1 LCTQLDVGAI
11 VFAIWMEVQDAPKIR
26 IFESADGGGGIVDIL
41 TIDELDNWL
50 ATQSRLPATISG
62 VDLTVRKLEIAAV
75 DLAGCTLLGCALDD
89 DILAQA
95 RAQGGSVITAA
106 RGLPFNP
113 ARSTLYTIG
122 DLYDRYNPVDSL
134 ASWKA
139 SFDYLAYLWFM
150 DPNEKLPL
158 KLDTGQTMQAR
169 IHDTA
174 IEAAVARFID
184 RIGKPLVGF
193 MGGHDTPR
201 DAPVFATI
209 ADLGRRMARSG
220 QLVLTGGGPGLMEA
234 ANLGAFLAPFPDDT
248 LGAAVT
254 ELSAAPRYD
263 HPDWLSVAWK
273 LRQRLLSGRAVSP
286 DSVSLGI
293 PTWLYGHEPPNVF
306 ATHQAKMFYNSLR
319 EDGLI
324 TLAGGGLIIGP
335 GNAGT
340 VQEVF
345 QDATQNYYRKAGVA
359 PTPIA
364 LLGQAF
370 WSRPENDGPD
380 PIGRTK
386 PLKPL
391 LMALAGEKPKT
402 DWSSAVLIT
411 DDVDAIAELILPTAE
426 KALVAEGPTRGEVWR
441 ARLSA

>member
-1 LCTQLDVGAI
+1 
-11 VFAIWMEVQDAPKIR
+11 M
-26 IFESADGGGGIVDIL
+26 DIL
-41 TIDELDNWL
+41 TLGELDSWL
-50 ATQSRLPATISG
+50 GARPRSPVTISG
-62 VDLTVRKLEIAAV
+62 LDLTQRTQEIAAA
-75 DLAGCTLLGCALDD
+75 DLAACTLLGCVLNS
-89 DILAQA
+89 DISAQALAQGA
-95 RAQGGSVITAA
+95 AVITAP
-106 RGLPFNP
+106 RGLPFDP
-113 ARSTLYTIG
+113 ARATLYAVG
-122 DLYDRYNPVDSL
+122 DLYNRYDPADSL
-134 ASWKA
+134 NSWKA
-139 SFDYLAYLWFM
+139 SFDYQAYLWFM
-150 DPNEKLPL
+150 DPKEQLSL
-158 KLDTGQTMQAR
+158 KLSTGQTVQAR

-174 IEAAVARFID
+174 IEAAMARFIG
-184 RIGKPLVGF
+184 RTSKPLVGF

-201 DAPVFATI
+201 DSPVFATV
-209 ADLGRRMARSG
+209 AELGRRMARSG

-234 ANLGAFLAPFPDDT
+234 ANLGAFLAPFPDDALAAAVAE
-248 LGAAVT
+248 LGAA
-254 ELSAAPRYD
+254 PKYD
-263 HPDWLSVAWK
+263 HPDWLSIAWK
-273 LRQRLLSGRAVSP
+273 LRERLLGGGAVSP

-324 TLAGGGLIIGP
+324 TLAGAGLIIGP

-370 WSRPENDGPD
+370 WSRPEIDGPD
-380 PIGRTK
+380 PVGRTK

-411 DDVDAIAELILPTAE
+411 DNVDAIAEMILRKAE
-426 KALVAEGPTRGEVWR
+426 EVLVADGSTRGELWR
-441 ARLSA
+441 TQMSA

>member
-1 LCTQLDVGAI
+1 
-11 VFAIWMEVQDAPKIR
+11 
-26 IFESADGGGGIVDIL
+26 
-41 TIDELDNWL
+41 
-50 ATQSRLPATISG
+50 
-62 VDLTVRKLEIAAV
+62 
-75 DLAGCTLLGCALDD
+75 
-89 DILAQA
+89 
-95 RAQGGSVITAA
+95 
-106 RGLPFNP
+106 
-113 ARSTLYTIG
+113 
-122 DLYDRYNPVDSL
+122 
-134 ASWKA
+134 
-139 SFDYLAYLWFM
+139 
-150 DPNEKLPL
+150 
-158 KLDTGQTMQAR
+158 MQAR

-174 IEAAVARFID
+174 IEATVARFID
-184 RIGKPLVGF
+184 KTGKPLVGF

-201 DAPVFATI
+201 NAPVFATI
-209 ADLGRRMARSG
+209 VELGRRMARSG

-234 ANLGAFLAPFPDDT
+234 ANLGAFLAPFPDDALAVAVAE
-248 LGAAVT
+248 LGAA
-254 ELSAAPRYD
+254 PKYD

-273 LRQRLLSGRAVSP
+273 LRERLLGGGAVSP

-324 TLAGGGLIIGP
+324 TLAGGGLVIGP

-370 WSRPENDGPD
+370 WSRPELDGPD
-380 PIGRTK
+380 PIDRTK

-411 DDVDAIAELILPTAE
+411 DDVDAIAELILPTAG
-426 KALVAEGPTRGEVWR
+426 KAFVAEGPTRGEIWR
-441 ARLSA
+441 AQLRA

>member
-1 LCTQLDVGAI
+1 
-11 VFAIWMEVQDAPKIR
+11 M
-26 IFESADGGGGIVDIL
+26 DIL
-41 TIDELDNWL
+41 TLDELDNWF
-50 ATQSRLPATISG
+50 ATQPRLPATISG
-62 VDLTVRKLEIAAV
+62 VDLTVRKHEIAAV
-75 DLAGCTLLGCALDD
+75 DLAGCTLLGCVLDG
-89 DILAQA
+89 DISVQAQA
-95 RAQGGSVITAA
+95 QGASVITAA
-106 RGLPFNP
+106 RGLPFDP
-113 ARSTLYTIG
+113 ARATLYAVG
-122 DLYDRYNPVDSL
+122 DLYDRYDPADSL

-139 SFDYLAYLWFM
+139 SFDYRAYLWFM
-150 DPNEKLPL
+150 DPKEQLPL
-158 KLDTGQTMQAR
+158 KLSTGQTVQAR
-169 IHDTA
+169 IHDTT
-174 IEAAVARFID
+174 IEAAVARFIG
-184 RIGKPLVGF
+184 RTGKPLVGF

-209 ADLGRRMARSG
+209 AELGRRMARSG
-220 QLVLTGGGPGLMEA
+220 QVVLTGGGPGLMEA
-234 ANLGAFLAPFPDDT
+234 ANLGAFLAPFPDDALAAAVAE
-248 LGAAVT
+248 LGAA
-254 ELSAAPRYD
+254 PKYD

-273 LRQRLLSGRAVSP
+273 LRERLLGGSAVSP

-324 TLAGGGLIIGP
+324 TLAGAGLIIGP

-345 QDATQNYYRKAGVA
+345 QDATQNYYRKGGVA

-364 LLGQAF
+364 LLEQAF
-370 WSRPENDGPD
+370 WSRPEKDGPD
-380 PIGRTK
+380 PVGRTK

-411 DDVDAIAELILPTAE
+411 DDVDAIAELILPKAE
-426 KALVAEGPTRGEVWR
+426 KAFVAEFPTRGELWR
-441 ARLSA
+441 GQLSA